1 MVMLKWL
8 KRRWPLLMALAVGLG
23 VWVYFDTRT
32 SPEAQVKK
40 VLRELCESGT
50 KADGDGTT
58 SGIVKCRGAMNLFAA
73 ETELRFGT
81 DFFSGNTNP
90 EEIAANLNRFRM
102 LFSQVTIGMKDVKIT
117 FKSPEEATVDFIGTL
132 HGTLKSGSRV
142 DELREL
148 ICTLKKQDDKWRITA
163 LRVREILER

>member
-8 KRRWPLLMALAVGLG
+8 KRHWPLPLALAVGLG
-23 VWVYFDTRT
+23 VWIFFYTRT
-32 SPEAQVKK
+32 SPEAQVRK

-50 KADGDGTT
+50 KADGDGAT
-58 SGIVKCRGAMNLFAA
+58 SGIIKCRGAMALFAA
-73 ETELRFGT
+73 DTELRFGA
-81 DFFSGNTNP
+81 DFFSGHTNP

-102 LFSQVTIGMKDVKIT
+102 LFNQVTVGMKDVKIK
-117 FKSPEEATVDFIGTL
+117 FKSPDEATVDFIGTL
-132 HGTLKSGSRV
+132 RGTLKSGSRV